1 VRKQKAPAH
10 TDRSQS
16 KLRQP
21 KNDSKSKSVSTPRHS
36 SLNDKKFLLK
46 WRDVYAFLPAGLALL
61 TSLNTV
67 YNGFVH
73 DDLPQIL
80 NNPFTQDI
88 ANLPLAFTGSV
99 WSVFSDN
106 IRAAMDVYYRPLFN
120 MLLILNYALFGSSA
134 WAWHLINVVIHA
146 SVSLLVFIVVK
157 EISGRQWLSLI
168 TACLFAVHPT
178 HVESVAWISG
188 VTDPLMS
195 LFFLTALLF
204 YLRYRMNGRVL
215 MLIAALVSYL
225 LSLLSKETAAALP
238 LVLCFLELTNE
249 KTGWAFSKRA
259 QRTLIVLAIFAI
271 PTGLYFFLRY
281 SAIGNVLI
289 GTAHVAYPLGTA
301 LLTVPIVI
309 AKYLWLLSVP
319 FGYNFQ
325 HYTALV
331 DSPSEIRFLA
341 PFALIICL
349 TVAVVLINS
358 KMVKL
363 GAIWFIAALAP
374 VMVASRFLHPISL
387 VQERYLYLP
396 SIGFCLVLAVG
407 IEWIWSHRN
416 GMGRLIAA
424 LLLLVV
430 GVGWSWVTVEQN
442 QTWRNTITLFQRC
455 VIANPRSPL
464 ARTAL
469 STAYHVGG
477 KKQEAEGEARRALD
491 LDSTCIDAY
500 VNLAYFARSSGNL
513 DDAIDYLKQALST
526 INDDPEKLAY
536 RGILHHDLG
545 LVYEES
551 KDFDSAEQNL
561 RKAIEYRPSVP
572 NIYDLGGFYFDR
584 GQYERA
590 LELYED
596 TFRRINPRFFGVIYL
611 KLARTYDKLG
621 QPEKARP
628 AYEKYLELHPNA
640 KERTEVLRR
649 LSQL

>member
-1 VRKQKAPAH
+1 VRKQKAPAY

-16 KLRQP
+16 KLRRP
-21 KNDSKSKSVSTPRHS
+21 KNDSKSKAATTPRPS
-36 SLNDKKFLLK
+36 ILNDKKFFLE
-46 WRDVYAFLPAGLALL
+46 WRDAYAFLPAGLALL

-120 MLLILNYALFGSSA
+120 ILLILNYALFGSSA
-134 WAWHLINVVIHA
+134 WAWHLVNVLIHA
-146 SVSLLVFIVVK
+146 AVSLLVFMVVK

-195 LFFLTALLF
+195 LFFLAALLF
-204 YLRYRMNGRVL
+204 YLRYRRNGRVL
-215 MLIAALVSYL
+215 MLIAALASYL
-225 LSLLSKETAAALP
+225 LALLSKETAAALP
-238 LVLCFLELTNE
+238 LILCFFELSDKME
-249 KTGWAFSKRA
+249 AAFSKRL
-259 QRTLIVLAIFAI
+259 QRTLVTIAMFAV

-281 SAIGNVLI
+281 RAIGNMLM
-289 GTAHVAYPLGTA
+289 GTAHVAYPVGTV
-301 LLTVPIVI
+301 LLTLPVVV

-319 FGYNFQ
+319 LGYNFQ
-325 HYTALV
+325 HYTSLV
-331 DSPSEIRFLA
+331 DSPADIRFLA
-341 PFALIICL
+341 PFALIIGWTL
-349 TVAVVLINS
+349 AVVLIKSN
-358 KMVKL
+358 MVKL
-363 GAIWFIAALAP
+363 GAIWFIASLAP
-374 VMVASRFLHPISL
+374 VMVATRFFHPISL

-396 SIGFCLVLAVG
+396 SVGFCLVAAVG
-407 IEWIWSHRN
+407 IEWLWNHRN
-416 GMGRLIAA
+416 RISHAIA
-424 LLLLVV
+424 LSLLLVIT
-430 GVGWSWVTVEQN
+430 VGWSWVTVEQN
-442 QTWRNTITLFQRC
+442 ETWRNTITLFQRC

-469 STAYHVGG
+469 STAYHVIG
-477 KKQEAEGEARRALD
+477 KKREAEDEAHMALD

-513 DDAIDYLKQALST
+513 GDAIDYLKQALST

-551 KDFDSAEQNL
+551 KDFESAEQNL
-561 RKAIEYRPSVP
+561 LKAIEYRASVP

-584 GQYERA
+584 GRYEQARD
-590 LELYED
+590 LYED
-596 TFRRINPRFFGVIYL
+596 TFRKINPRFFGVIYL

-621 QPEKARP
+621 QSEKARP

-640 KERTEVLRR
+640 KERSEVLRR

>member
-1 VRKQKAPAH
+1 VRKQKASAH

-36 SLNDKKFLLK
+36 SLNDKKFFLE
-46 WRDVYAFLPAGLALL
+46 WRDVYAFLPAGFALL

-106 IRAAMDVYYRPLFN
+106 IRATMDVYYRPLFN
-120 MLLILNYALFGSSA
+120 MLLILNYALFGSNA

-204 YLRYRMNGRVL
+204 YLRYRTSGRVFI
-215 MLIAALVSYL
+215 LIAALGCYL
-225 LSLLSKETAAALP
+225 LALLSKETAAALP
-238 LVLCFLELTNE
+238 LILCFFELSNKKE
-249 KTGWAFSKRA
+249 LAFSKRW
-259 QRTLIVLAIFAI
+259 QRTFILIAMFAV
-271 PTGLYFFLRY
+271 PTALYFILRY
-281 SAIGNVLI
+281 AAIGNVLT
-289 GTAHVAYPLGTA
+289 GTARAAYPLGTV
-301 LLTVPIVI
+301 LLTVPVI
-309 AKYLWLLSVP
+309 LAKYLWLLSVP

-331 DSPSEIRFLA
+331 DYPTDIRFLA
-341 PFALIICL
+341 PFALLIGL
-349 TVAVVLINS
+349 TLTVVLIKS
-358 KMVKL
+358 DLVKL
-363 GAIWFIAALAP
+363 GAVWFIATLAP
-374 VMVASRFLHPISL
+374 VMVATRSFHPISL

-396 SIGFCLVLAVG
+396 SVGFCLALAVG
-407 IEWIWSHRN
+407 IVWLWNHQNAS
-416 GMGRLIAA
+416 GRVLASSLMLAIT
-424 LLLLVV
+424 
-430 GVGWSWVTVEQN
+430 VGWSWITVEQN
-442 QTWRNTITLFQRC
+442 QTWRNTVTLFQRC
-455 VIANPRSPL
+455 VTANPRSPF

-469 STAYHVGG
+469 STAYHLVG

-513 DDAIDYLKQALST
+513 DDAIDYLKQAIST

-590 LELYED
+590 PELYED